1 MNRVSDKDETGRE
14 VLTKVEEEQFGRI
27 LRAVMATPDKEVRPN
42 LSSGMRQSAM
52 EDVKLYLT
60 PK

>member
-1 MNRVSDKDETGRE
+1 M
-14 VLTKVEEEQFGRI
+14 LTKVEEEQFGGI